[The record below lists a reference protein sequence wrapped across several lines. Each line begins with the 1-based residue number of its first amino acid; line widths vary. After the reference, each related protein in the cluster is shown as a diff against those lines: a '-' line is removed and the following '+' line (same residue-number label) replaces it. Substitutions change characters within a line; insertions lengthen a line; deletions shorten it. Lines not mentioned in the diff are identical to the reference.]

1 MRVRVAFSL
10 DVNVDALRLDAHIV
24 TPDATAADI
33 RRALRTLARI
43 EIENALP
50 DEDIVRIVHSR

>member
-1 MRVRVAFSL
+1 MRVRVAFTL
-10 DVNVDALRLDAHIV
+10 DVDAVALRLDSHIV
-24 TPDATAADI
+24 APDATAADI

-50 DEDIVRIVHSR
+50 DEDIVRIVR

>member
-1 MRVRVAFSL
+1 MRVRVAFTL
-10 DVNVDALRLDAHIV
+10 DVDAAALRLDSHIV
-24 TPDATAADI
+24 APDTSASDI

-50 DEDIVRIVHSR
+50 DEDIVRLIH